1 MAFLGASMTGASTEH
16 PPRPGRC
23 FAGNRAQGRVHG
35 SRLAARGLAVAVVAL
50 GLWPASPVFAQA
62 AVERHLPPAEP
73 QPGPAIRINQPGST
87 PASSAPLGVA
97 LKGVHLIGQS
107 ASPETEPPVGITGAA
122 PGLPPGRLA
131 RALTRLLGQPL
142 SLQLAQEVQQTIARL
157 YREAGF
163 PFVSVTLPPQQITSG
178 VLQVR
183 LIRFALGT
191 VIVNDA
197 NAADAT
203 AVRAGIRA
211 DPNVVIDARKLNEDI
226 DWLNRIPYRHVEGVF
241 APGAAEGLSNLTLDV
256 TTSKPWQVSA
266 GWSNSGSKATSIDRF
281 TVGAGIWLPAL
292 NGTTVSYQL
301 TGSDDFWTDPGQALS
316 LEPGHFAD
324 YLSHAARIV
333 IPTSA
338 RQELEISPDYV
349 ATHQALDR
357 FTAAENT
364 VLELPIIYRSA
375 VSNILP
381 GHYWGDLYGG
391 AEFKSLARTSYFSGV
406 KAASGSAGLFQL
418 VLGWSGNFADGNG
431 FTSIDARL
439 KADPGGIVS
448 GNDAATWNAFSNGR
462 VTDVN
467 YVYGALD
474 VTRVTR
480 LPGGFSW
487 VSLFSGQWSET
498 PLPDTE
504 RLSLG
509 GATATRAYYFDDA
522 SVDRGFVWRNEFR
535 LPTSSPLA
543 AIAKVDDDL
552 SPYVFA
558 DLGYGQDLQTLA
570 SMTLTSLGAG
580 VDYTVGNNVRMAID
594 TGVALNSAG
603 ATRAGDWKLQ
613 AALNFSY

>member
-1 MAFLGASMTGASTEH
+1 
-16 PPRPGRC
+16 
-23 FAGNRAQGRVHG
+23 
-35 SRLAARGLAVAVVAL
+35 
-50 GLWPASPVFAQA
+50 
-62 AVERHLPPAEP
+62 
-73 QPGPAIRINQPGST
+73 
-87 PASSAPLGVA
+87 
-97 LKGVHLIGQS
+97 
-107 ASPETEPPVGITGAA
+107 
-122 PGLPPGRLA
+122 
-131 RALTRLLGQPL
+131 
-142 SLQLAQEVQQTIARL
+142 
-157 YREAGF
+157 
-163 PFVSVTLPPQQITSG
+163 
-178 VLQVR
+178 
-183 LIRFALGT
+183 
-191 VIVNDA
+191 
-197 NAADAT
+197 
-203 AVRAGIRA
+203 
-211 DPNVVIDARKLNEDI
+211 
-226 DWLNRIPYRHVEGVF
+226 
-241 APGAAEGLSNLTLDV
+241 
-256 TTSKPWQVSA
+256 
-266 GWSNSGSKATSIDRF
+266 
-281 TVGAGIWLPAL
+281 
-292 NGTTVSYQL
+292 L